1 MITMLTISVA
11 SQIFLL
17 LTSFDIHQKAKRI
30 TSDRDIHQIY
40 FIISK
45 VKAEEPVG
53 NFLSIKFNDSSD
65 DDFENQNYL

>member
-1 MITMLTISVA
+1 MLTIA
-11 SQIFLL
+11 IISQLTFI

-53 NFLSIKFNDSSD
+53 NFLSIKFNGNSD
-65 DDFENQNYL
+65 DDYENQN